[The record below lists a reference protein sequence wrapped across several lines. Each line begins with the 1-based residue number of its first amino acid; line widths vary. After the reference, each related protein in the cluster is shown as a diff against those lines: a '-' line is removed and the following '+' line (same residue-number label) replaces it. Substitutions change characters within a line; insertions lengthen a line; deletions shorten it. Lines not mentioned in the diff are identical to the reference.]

1 MATGTSRAGTPPLP
15 SALVAGQ
22 RWRRVFPGEERQLSA
37 LRRWLTL
44 LLPECE
50 ARDNV
55 IAVASEL
62 GSNAVKHTL
71 SGQGGWFAVEIT
83 WYLSVVRV
91 AVADCGGQS
100 KPQVIDDPLA
110 ENGRGLLLVRGL
122 SLHTGTA
129 GDHRGRLIWSDI
141 AWDDG
146 GGEPDPYEA
155 AIHDD
160 RADLAR
166 RFAGVP
172 AWFGRST
179 LQWWALPRGGGLIT
193 APTAQELAALL
204 RRLQCDR
211 LPLPGVVHRWA
222 TADALASQLS

>member
-37 LRRWLTL
+37 LRRWLSS

-50 ARDNV
+50 AHDNV

-83 WYLSVVRV
+83 WYVSAVRV

-110 ENGRGLLLVRGL
+110 EHGRGLLLVRGL
-122 SLHTGTA
+122 SLRTGTA
-129 GDHRGRLIWSDI
+129 GDHRGRLIWADI

-146 GGEPDPYEA
+146 GGVAPDPYEA
-155 AIHDD
+155 AIRDD

-172 AWFGRST
+172 SWFGRST
-179 LQWWALPRGGGLIT
+179 LQWWALPRRGGLVT
-193 APTAQELAALL
+193 APTARELAALL
-204 RRLQCDR
+204 HRLQCAR
-211 LPLPGVVHRWA
+211 LLPIPDAAHR
-222 TADALASQLS
+222 